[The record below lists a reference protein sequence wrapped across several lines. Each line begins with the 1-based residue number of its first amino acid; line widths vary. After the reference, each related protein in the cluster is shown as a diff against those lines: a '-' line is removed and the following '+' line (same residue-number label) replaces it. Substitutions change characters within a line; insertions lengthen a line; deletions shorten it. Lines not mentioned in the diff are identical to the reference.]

1 MTLKQ
6 LVIVGAGM
14 AGTRLMEEVIAR
26 DPSGSWQ
33 ITVVGDEPDAPY
45 NRILLSE
52 VLAGK
57 HERADLD
64 LLPPGGVGGERVTQI
79 LGTRVM
85 TIHRSTSTVHLSD
98 QRILNYDALVLATGS
113 TPILPPLPGLYDEE
127 DWSIHPQCFAFRT
140 LEDCRGI
147 MQAASNARRAVVIG
161 GGLLGLEAARGLL
174 GQGLDVEIVHMGE
187 WLMDAQ
193 LDSEGGEVLGR
204 TLASMGI
211 TTYLEARARSIEV
224 TRDGSLVGVK
234 VADGH
239 VLECDLVVFA
249 AGVRANTRLA
259 KDCRLSVERGIVVDD
274 RMRTD
279 DPQILAIG
287 DCAQADGKVLGL
299 VGPAWDQAAVVARN
313 LTDPDGEVHY
323 EGSRIVTRLKA
334 SGIEVA
340 ALGETQPMPKDSNGE
355 LEVVSFSDYA
365 RGIYKKVVLR
375 DGRVCGGILL
385 GDAGTVGNLMLAM
398 DRGTKVPRNRLP
410 LLFEGL
416 TAGSEVDA
424 SAAPDY
430 AVLCHCNNVTH
441 GQVRDAITSGACQ
454 VSEIAHQTRAT
465 TGCGTCRRSVE
476 ELIACHDLER
486 KPA

>member
-1 MTLKQ
+1 MKQ
-6 LVIVGAGM
+6 KRLVIVGSGM
-14 AGTRLMEEVIAR
+14 AGTRLMEEVVAR
-26 DPSGSWQ
+26 DPECLWQ
-33 ITVVGDEPDAPY
+33 ITIVGDEPDAPY

-57 HERADLD
+57 HQQTDLD
-64 LLPPGGVGGERVTQI
+64 LLPAGGVGGERVTQI
-79 LGTRVM
+79 LNMRVM
-85 TIHRSTSTVHLSD
+85 TIHRSTRTVHLSD
-98 QRILNYDALVLATGS
+98 QRILKYDALVLATGS
-113 TPILPPLPGLYDEE
+113 TPILPPLPGLRAE
-127 DWSIHPQCFAFRT
+127 DGSIHDQCFAFRT

-147 MQAASNARRAVVIG
+147 LAASEGAKRAVVIG

-174 GQGLDVEIVHMGE
+174 GRGLDVEIVHMGE
-187 WLMDAQ
+187 WLMDTQ
-193 LDSEGGEVLGR
+193 LDSEGGDVLGR
-204 TLASMGI
+204 TLANLGI
-211 TTYLEARARSIEV
+211 TTYLEARARAIELN
-224 TRDGSLVGVK
+224 RDGTLLGVR

-259 KDCRLSVERGIVVDD
+259 KDCRLEVERGILVND
-274 RMRTD
+274 RMQSE
-279 DPQILAIG
+279 DPNILAIG

-299 VGPAWDQAAVVARN
+299 VGPAWDQAAVVAKN
-313 LTDPDGEVHY
+313 LTSTTGDVRY

-340 ALGETQPMPKDSNGE
+340 ALGETQPMPKDSHGE

-375 DGRVCGGILL
+375 DGRVCGAILL
-385 GDAGTVGNLMLAM
+385 GDVATVGNLMLAM

-416 TAGSEVDA
+416 TSAGEVDA
-424 SAAPDY
+424 ASAPDD

-441 GQVRDAITSGACQ
+441 GRVREAIADGACE
-454 VSEIAHQTRAT
+454 VAEIASATRAT

-476 ELIACHDLER
+476 ELISCHLVER
-486 KPA
+486 EPA